1 MAVPHMTSTLA
12 ADKPSK
18 PRGGERTARA
28 DRSKPDAGHGSPNAE
43 RPAAARTYKA
53 KARSASGSVH
63 TVYTVLGL
71 EGSRK
76 AEWELVSSGLKVRTL
91 ENLSEHMAIKPARLW
106 EGLLGYSPS
115 TLARRKK
122 SDDKT
127 LTTEESD
134 KVVRFARLLVLAIK
148 MMDGDEE
155 AARRWMNSK
164 VPALGNKTPLEM
176 AATEAGARRVEDV
189 ISGLSY
195 GMFS

>member
-1 MAVPHMTSTLA
+1 MTSTLA

-18 PRGGERTARA
+18 SPQGERNSRTKKTKKGR
-28 DRSKPDAGHGSPNAE
+28 PDAGNGSSTVN
-43 RPAAARTYKA
+43 RPAAARTYSA
-53 KARSASGSVH
+53 KGRSAKRAGH

-76 AEWELVSSGLKVRTL
+76 AEWELVSSGLKVQTL

-134 KVVRFARLLVLAIK
+134 KVVRFARLLVLAIQ
-148 MMDGDEE
+148 MLDGDEE
-155 AARRWMNSK
+155 AARRWVNSK
-164 VPALGNKTPLEM
+164 LPALGNKTPLEM
-176 AATEAGARRVEDV
+176 AATEAGARRVEDI

>member
-1 MAVPHMTSTLA
+1 MTSTLA
-12 ADKPSK
+12 ADNPSNS
-18 PRGGERTARA
+18 PQGERKSRTKKTNKK
-28 DRSKPDAGHGSPNAE
+28 KPAAGSGSSSVEMPT
-43 RPAAARTYKA
+43 AARTYSA
-53 KARSASGSVH
+53 KARSAKGSAH
-63 TVYTVLGL
+63 TVYSVLGL

-76 AEWELVSSGLKVRTL
+76 AEWQLVASGLKVRTL
-91 ENLSEHMAIKPARLW
+91 EILSEHIGIKPTRLW
-106 EGLLGYSPS
+106 EGPLGYSPS

-122 SDDKT
+122 SNDKT

-134 KVVRFARLLVLAIK
+134 KVVRFARLLVLAIR

-155 AARRWMNSK
+155 AARRWMSAK
-164 VPALGNKTPLEM
+164 LPALGNKTPLEV